1 MILTILLLLLALAL
15 VFFAQKLLFRR
26 FWDRN
31 LEVRIEFDREYV
43 FCGEDANL
51 TETIVNNKYLP
62 LPVLEVGFD
71 MSRFLA
77 FREEDNSMVS
87 DMTYRRDIFTASFK
101 QRITRTLPFQAK
113 KRGYYRI
120 ASTTVSSLDFL
131 MQDKLVTHIPQST
144 EFYVLPARLPAEQI
158 RIPYSKIMG
167 MLVSRRRVYDDPF
180 EFAGIRDYRR
190 TDPMKHINWKASARN
205 GSLLVN
211 LHESTL
217 SQKVV
222 LLLDCEGAGSASV
235 DTLNEVSISIAAALA
250 ARMLQ
255 DGISVTILSNGADVL
270 TEKPLCTGEL
280 TGRSTALHVRR
291 QLARLVCRKG
301 LLPMETLLRAE
312 LERSGKENNLYVL
325 ISKEQKQ
332 HLLPAFE
339 ALAGGHEAVW
349 ILPEDRNMPERHKMT
364 ETSRHVDIV
373 RWSV

>member
-1 MILTILLLLLALAL
+1 
-15 VFFAQKLLFRR
+15 
-26 FWDRN
+26 
-31 LEVRIEFDREYV
+31 
-43 FCGEDANL
+43 
-51 TETIVNNKYLP
+51 
-62 LPVLEVGFD
+62 
-71 MSRFLA
+71 
-77 FREEDNSMVS
+77 
-87 DMTYRRDIFTASFK
+87 
-101 QRITRTLPFQAK
+101 
-113 KRGYYRI
+113 
-120 ASTTVSSLDFL
+120 

-270 TEKPLCTGEL
+270 AEKPLCTGEL

-301 LLPMETLLRAE
+301 LLPMETLLRGE

-332 HLLPAFE
+332 HLLPALE

-349 ILPEDRNMPERHKMT
+349 ILPEDRNMPERHKMN

>member
-15 VFFAQKLLFRR
+15 AFFAQKLLFRR

-250 ARMLQ
+250 AR
-255 DGISVTILSNGADVL
+255 I
-270 TEKPLCTGEL
+270 
-280 TGRSTALHVRR
+280 
-291 QLARLVCRKG
+291 VCRKG
-301 LLPMETLLRAE
+301 LLPMETLLRGE

-332 HLLPAFE
+332 HLLPALE

-349 ILPEDRNMPERHKMT
+349 ILPEDRNMPERHKMN

>member
-77 FREEDNSMVS
+77 FRAEDNTTVS
-87 DMTYRRDIFTASFK
+87 DMTYRRDIFTASVR

-120 ASTTVSSLDFL
+120 ASTTVTSHDLLLSE
-131 MQDKLVTHIPQST
+131 KLVTHLPQAT
-144 EFYVLPARLPAEQI
+144 EFYVLPARLPVEQI

-301 LLPMETLLRAE
+301 LLPMETLLRGE

-332 HLLPAFE
+332 HLLPALE

-349 ILPEDRNMPERHKMT
+349 ILPEDRNMPERNKMT

>member
-1 MILTILLLLLALAL
+1 
-15 VFFAQKLLFRR
+15 
-26 FWDRN
+26 
-31 LEVRIEFDREYV
+31 
-43 FCGEDANL
+43 
-51 TETIVNNKYLP
+51 
-62 LPVLEVGFD
+62 
-71 MSRFLA
+71 
-77 FREEDNSMVS
+77 
-87 DMTYRRDIFTASFK
+87 
-101 QRITRTLPFQAK
+101 
-113 KRGYYRI
+113 
-120 ASTTVSSLDFL
+120 
-131 MQDKLVTHIPQST
+131 
-144 EFYVLPARLPAEQI
+144 
-158 RIPYSKIMG
+158 
-167 MLVSRRRVYDDPF
+167 
-180 EFAGIRDYRR
+180 
-190 TDPMKHINWKASARN
+190 MKHINWKASARN

-301 LLPMETLLRAE
+301 LLPMETLLRGE

-332 HLLPAFE
+332 HLLPALE

-349 ILPEDRNMPERHKMT
+349 ILPEDRNMPERHKMN

>member
-1 MILTILLLLLALAL
+1 MILTIFFLVLLLGV
-15 VFFAQKLLFRR
+15 VFIAQKFLFRR
-26 FWDRN
+26 FWDKN
-31 LEVRIEFDREYV
+31 LDVRIEFDRDYV

-51 TETIVNNKYLP
+51 LETIVNNKYLP

-71 MSRFLA
+71 MSRALA
-77 FREEDNSMVS
+77 FREEDNSTVS
-87 DMTYRRDIFTASFK
+87 DMTYRRDIFTASVK
-101 QRITRTLPFQAK
+101 QRITRTLPFRAR

-120 ASTTVSSLDFL
+120 ASTTVTSHDFL
-131 MQDKLVTHIPQST
+131 MQDKLVTHMPQT
-144 EFYVLPARLPAEQI
+144 TAFFVLPARLPVEQI
-158 RIPYSKIMG
+158 RIPYSRIMG

-217 SQKVV
+217 SQQVV
-222 LLLDCEGAGSASV
+222 LLLDCEGTGSAV
-235 DTLNEVSISIAAALA
+235 TDTLNETSISIAAALA

-255 DGISVTILSNGADVL
+255 DGISVTICSNGTDIL
-270 TEKPLCTGEL
+270 TGKPLHTGEL
-280 TGRSTALHVRR
+280 TGRSTALHMRR
-291 QLARLVCRKG
+291 QLARLVCKNN
-301 LLPMETLLRAE
+301 LPPMDGIMRAE

-325 ISKEQKQ
+325 ISKEQKLR
-332 HLLPAFE
+332 LLPTLE

-364 ETSRHVDIV
+364 ETSKHVEIV
-373 RWSV
+373 RWMV